1 MAVQLAVHRLYHLLP
16 AGGGTQIKCVH
27 LSEELGVI
35 HRNFQIVESCA
46 GGRGWPKWG
55 VRGGDSVWGG
65 GEGGEGGPWGLVELS
80 LMGKHEPQ
88 SHLHHSVSP
97 VNGVYG
103 SFFLRARG
111 KLIQLP
117 ELHFTPPHTPHPT
130 HLLT

>member
-1 MAVQLAVHRLYHLLP
+1 MQE
-16 AGGGTQIKCVH
+16 GGGGRSGV
-27 LSEELGVI
+27 LEEGIAL
-35 HRNFQIVESCA
+35 
-46 GGRGWPKWG
+46 
-55 VRGGDSVWGG
+55 GG

-103 SFFLRARG
+103 SFSLRARG